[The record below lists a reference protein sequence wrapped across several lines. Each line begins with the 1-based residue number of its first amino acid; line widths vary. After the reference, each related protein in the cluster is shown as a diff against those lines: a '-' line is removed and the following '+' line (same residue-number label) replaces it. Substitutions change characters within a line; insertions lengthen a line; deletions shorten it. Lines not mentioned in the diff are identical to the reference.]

1 MGRPGR
7 ALGLERSK
15 PMALPWAES
24 SLSLRD
30 VPFDGPGSHP
40 QMPQISADFYG
51 FYSSAKFHKSPDNGL
66 MPPLSFFW
74 MICEGYPL
82 LESSRIV

>member
-7 ALGLERSK
+7 ALGLERIK

-30 VPFDGPGSHP
+30 VKTPAFFKRWYDDNRIPARSAKTVCAGNLVFWEDGP
-40 QMPQISADFYG
+40 DG
-51 FYSSAKFHKSPDNGL
+51 FLGCT
-66 MPPLSFFW
+66 
-74 MICEGYPL
+74 I
-82 LESSRIV
+82 RINHRPAP